1 MNTNAIKLKIIDD
14 FKNGFTTK
22 DLIDK
27 YGYSKTTI
35 NDWLRPTR
43 LEIEYD
49 DLKSLRKKYSFLC
62 KEHEKMKIELEI
74 YKSLECLPSS
84 PRHVKLNAIEKY
96 YNIYPV
102 KTMCRILDVSVG
114 TFYNHLNRRVEEK
127 FNIKNDNFLRPL
139 VMEVYN
145 KSRQRFGSIKIT
157 QVLINEGYTISN
169 KKSKHLMDE
178 LNIKPI
184 LGKKKKKDLSKI
196 ESKNIYL
203 KNLIG
208 KNFTRNNPN
217 EAWTTDVTEVNVYG
231 NPFFICVILDF
242 FSRKVIG
249 YRVHCKNNT
258 KLVINTLKDAYEN
271 RNQPENVIVHS
282 DRGSNYTSFKYR
294 SLLKSLKLIPSYSKT
309 ARPTENAV
317 VESFFSHF
325 KSEEI
330 YLNDYKTLEELMISV
345 DEHVDFYND
354 FRPHHHLNG
363 QTPNMYESKY
373 ILKNGLTTQ
382 LSDQST
388 LSFEI
393 KKTFSSGQFNQKGS
407 KVLL

>member
-1 MNTNAIKLKIIDD
+1 M
-14 FKNGFTTK
+14 
-22 DLIDK
+22 
-27 YGYSKTTI
+27 
-35 NDWLRPTR
+35 
-43 LEIEYD
+43 
-49 DLKSLRKKYSFLC
+49 
-62 KEHEKMKIELEI
+62 
-74 YKSLECLPSS
+74 
-84 PRHVKLNAIEKY
+84 
-96 YNIYPV
+96 
-102 KTMCRILDVSVG
+102 
-114 TFYNHLNRRVEEK
+114 
-127 FNIKNDNFLRPL
+127 
-139 VMEVYN
+139 
-145 KSRQRFGSIKIT
+145 
-157 QVLINEGYTISN
+157 
-169 KKSKHLMDE
+169 
-178 LNIKPI
+178 
-184 LGKKKKKDLSKI
+184 LG
-196 ESKNIYL
+196 
-203 KNLIG
+203 
-208 KNFTRNNPN
+208 
-217 EAWTTDVTEVNVYG
+217 
-231 NPFFICVILDF
+231 
-242 FSRKVIG
+242 
-249 YRVHCKNNT
+249 
-258 KLVINTLKDAYEN
+258 EN

>member
-1 MNTNAIKLKIIDD
+1 MFKVIPLTLVFDLTNSINSFFPLNLSSVTTNVTNSSSKSLFLIITCFKVFGLIKIPESLISFKGVSGTIKLKIIDD
-14 FKNGFTTK
+14 FKNGCTSK
-22 DLIDK
+22 ELIDK
-27 YGYSKTTI
+27 YGCSKTTI
-35 NDWLRPTR
+35 NDWLRTTR
-43 LEIEYD
+43 LEIGDD
-49 DLKSLRKKYSFLC
+49 DLKSLRKKYSSLC

-145 KSRQRFGSIKIT
+145 KSRQRFGSIKIA
-157 QVLINEGYTISN
+157 QVLRNEGYTISN

-217 EAWTTDVTEVNVYG
+217 EAWT
-231 NPFFICVILDF
+231 PM
-242 FSRKVIG
+242 
-249 YRVHCKNNT
+249 
-258 KLVINTLKDAYEN
+258 
-271 RNQPENVIVHS
+271 
-282 DRGSNYTSFKYR
+282 
-294 SLLKSLKLIPSYSKT
+294 SLKLMFQVI
-309 ARPTENAV
+309 
-317 VESFFSHF
+317 HF
-325 KSEEI
+325 
-330 YLNDYKTLEELMISV
+330 LFV
-345 DEHVDFYND
+345 
-354 FRPHHHLNG
+354 
-363 QTPNMYESKY
+363 
-373 ILKNGLTTQ
+373 
-382 LSDQST
+382 
-388 LSFEI
+388 
-393 KKTFSSGQFNQKGS
+393 
-407 KVLL
+407 